1 MKTTVKNK
9 RFRSCQIFNCDQ
21 MRGNICCAYCVKKVK
36 CKNPCLNNPQRCG
49 QVKGEVVDDEER

>member
-9 RFRSCQIFNCDQ
+9 RFRSCQIFNCDH
-21 MRGNICCAYCVKKVK
+21 MRGNICCTDCINKAK
-36 CKNPCLNNPQRCG
+36 CKNHCLNDPQRCG